1 MQTAPPP
8 PGIATEHTASPTT
21 IPARQIIE
29 VLAVKLAQTLKP
41 SLQTRGRNPIQLR
54 LRKLENFIRSA
65 YHYFEGASQ
74 EKMPVHHAAEWILD
88 SFYII
93 EQAVRQVREGMPAV
107 YYQRLPKVNID
118 EKNNGVARIYVLS
131 DTIID
136 YTECGVDIAQLD
148 SFIHAYQEIQELQ
161 IGEVWALPLMLRFG
175 ILERLSFA
183 LSNLTQIPFP
193 AQGHL
198 PILQIDASESPR
210 PADETIVANCILSLR
225 LLATHNWK
233 LFFERVNIV
242 ETILCNDPSGV
253 YARMDFTTRNRYR
266 NVIERLA
273 LGCNLHEVEIATLAL
288 QLAETGKTDFQQHIG
303 YYLIDAGVKTLEARI
318 NYRAPLPE
326 RFRNWLYEH
335 AQPFYL
341 GGVIL
346 LTLLLTVLVIFF
358 SSIAGGSLGQ
368 IVLAALFAF
377 FPASSIAVD
386 MINWLVVQLVPPR
399 ILPKLDFQTGIPI
412 ECRTIIV
419 IPALLK
425 GSAELR
431 SLLHQLENHYLAN
444 PDPNLSFALL
454 SDFTDAGE
462 KELPGEQ
469 ELIARASE
477 SIKQLNNRYGKDSS
491 SPFYMFHRERIWNP
505 DEDCWMGW
513 ERKRGKLVEFNYLLK
528 GERKTTYKVKI
539 GDLQKLSGIRYV
551 ITLDADT
558 VLPRESACRLIG
570 TMAHPLNRARFES
583 ETGEVKAGYTVLQ
596 PRIQV
601 RPAVA
606 NQTIFTR
613 VYSGDQI
620 LDLYTRAVSDVY
632 QDLFGE
638 GNYVGKGIYDVDAF
652 VRSLE
657 GRIPDNH
664 ILSHDLFEGI
674 HGRCGLVTDV
684 VLFED
689 FPTGYLSFS
698 HRLHRWVRGDWQ
710 LLPWLLP
717 QVPNQHGGLIPNR
730 LSSLDRWKIMD
741 NLRRNLVT
749 PATLLLLVSSW
760 FFLPGSA
767 FFWTVLALSI
777 YFLPVMVSGIAGLR
791 SRESEEH
798 PRVAA
803 RRAYQPWLRA
813 LFEVIFL
820 PHESLIISEAILT
833 TLVRLFFT
841 RKRLLQWVTAAHT
854 VKIFGS
860 NLKLKVAWRQMVVAP
875 LFALATLL
883 TVIAWNPD
891 ALLVAAPFLLSW
903 MLSPSI
909 SVVISRP
916 SYHPPKQL
924 DPDQKRTLRLLAR
937 STWLYFEHF
946 AGPDDHWLPPD
957 HFQEDPRGLVAH
969 RTSPTN
975 IGLLLLSTLAA
986 YDLGYIGPQDLA
998 QRLENTFDGMD
1009 GLEQVRNHWLNW
1021 YDTRTLA
1028 HLPPRYISTVDSANL
1043 AACLLTLKQGCYEL
1057 GDNPVIHWD
1066 GLVDT
1071 LEILTHTLR
1080 ESGLGSV
1087 TDELHAA
1094 IQRMCEQARFL
1105 RQASQ
1110 CDPQALKALF
1120 DEDREAME
1128 TLLVNLVET
1137 SAERLDVTPAAWQRL
1152 LTWIDRARYHIASI
1166 QNEIQDLCPW
1176 TLAMANAPEILSS
1189 LPESGQDDLT
1199 IAWMDL
1205 RSTFSFRPPLK
1216 DIPDICATALQRLE
1230 RVQYQLSDTQEG
1242 AIAWCKTLA
1251 SNLQNSTWIA
1261 QTLLTTFHGLAQ
1273 RAEIYFSRMDFGFLF
1288 DPQRQVFHIGFNV
1301 ESGRFDPNYYD
1312 LLASEARMAG
1322 ALAIAR
1328 GDVLQSHWLHLAR
1341 PLTKVGGARTLIS
1354 WGGGMFEYLMP
1365 TLFVE
1370 NYPNTLMEQS
1380 CRTVVE
1386 RQISYGREKNI
1397 PWGISESSYYHFDA
1411 NQVYQYRSFGV
1422 PGLGYK
1428 RGLADDLV
1436 VAPYASILSLPFAP
1450 QAVLDN
1456 IKRFKELGVFGH
1468 YGLYESID
1476 FTPARLAAGQEHAI
1490 VRSYMAHHQGMALLA
1505 LTNQLKGNPMP
1516 RRFHADSRIKS
1527 IELLLQ
1533 EQASGRAP
1541 IEYPQPQQ
1549 IGSIQSIPTPVSFEP
1564 WHVTPNAPTPQVHS
1578 LTNGSYSTIITAAGS
1593 GYSRWGEIDLTRW
1606 HADATLDHYG
1616 TWLYVHDKTEEK
1628 LWSATYQPT
1637 GASPESQS
1645 VHFHPHKV
1653 EFERHDGD
1661 VSLRMSINVA
1671 ADDDV
1676 EIRKITLINQGR
1688 ELHNLVLTSYAEVI
1702 LSAQS
1707 ADQRHPAFNN
1717 LFIESEYI
1725 ETEQLLVFRRRLR
1738 DPQEK
1743 PVYLA
1748 HFVTGEQTQIA
1759 PRSYETDRS
1768 RFIGRGGSTRAPGA
1782 LLEGNLSNTTGVTLD
1797 PIMALQVE
1805 LNVPPYE
1812 TRQVAFVTVAA
1823 GSRKEALELA
1833 TRYRNWLRLN
1843 RSIDGSRRE
1852 AERELIQL
1860 NLSLPLERIQKLLSA
1875 LLYPTDALRAT
1886 PATISANAL
1895 SQPALWPF
1903 SISGDYPILL
1913 LRLRSENGLSLL
1925 NEVLQ
1930 AHTYWR
1936 RRGLKIDLVIL
1947 NGLETGY
1954 NKGLSEQIQH
1964 QIIFTNGENWLN
1976 KRGGIFILQEDQI
1989 GNAEHT
1995 LLETASRVILDEAN
2009 GTFTHQLEKLD
2020 SQPVRLPNV
2029 VPLRQPEHPPQ
2040 AEDRIERPSNLLF
2053 DNGLGGFTP
2062 DGREYVI
2069 YLVPGQWTPA
2079 PWSNIIAQPEF
2090 GCLVTEAGLGCTWA
2104 HNSGENR
2111 LTPWQNDPVRD
2122 PPAEAIYLR
2131 DEDTGQYWSPT
2142 PLPARADAP
2151 YLIRHG
2157 AGYSIFRHASH
2168 RLEQTVRVFVI
2179 PDQPA
2184 KIVQL
2189 HLKNNAGYMRRISVT
2204 YYAEWVLGTVRE
2216 NSAPYLVPEFS
2227 NDRLALLARNPYNL
2241 DYGQGVAFL
2250 ASSRELNYVTTDR
2263 KEFLGQY
2270 GSYSHPAA
2278 LQRVGLAA
2286 SLQAGSDPCAA
2297 AQLLLWLGPGETK
2310 EVTFLLG
2317 QGENRAEADRL
2328 IAHYRDI
2335 ENVQAAWESVKR
2347 FWDDI
2352 LGQVQVK
2359 TPDASMDFMLNRW
2372 LLYQALSCRIWGRT
2386 AFYQSS
2392 GAFGFRDQLQDV
2404 TALVHT
2410 RPDLTREHIL
2420 RAASHQFEQGDVLHW
2435 WHPPA
2440 GRGIRT
2446 RCSDNLLWLPYVTD
2460 HYVQTTGDE
2469 SILSEQISFLQ
2480 AESLKDDEHDR
2491 YGQFAISDQ
2500 KAPLYEHCC
2509 RAIRKGATQG
2519 KHGLPLI
2526 GAHDWNDGM
2535 NRIGIEGRGESIWL
2549 GWFLHNTLENFAE
2562 ICERMRDD
2570 EQAADFRSRLGPLE
2584 QALDKHGWDGDWY
2597 RRAYYDN
2604 GMPLGAQENLECQI
2618 DSLAQSWSVISGA
2631 SDPAHAAKAMQ
2642 SVNER
2647 LVRKDD
2653 GLILLFTPPFDR
2665 TLRDV
2670 GYIQGYPPGVRENGG
2685 QYTHAALWTVWAF
2698 AKLGQQD
2705 RAAALYHLLNP
2716 INHADTPEKISGYHV
2731 EPYVVAADVYGVEP
2745 YLGRGG
2751 WTWYSGSASWMYRV
2765 GLEAILGLHRQGDKL
2780 LFEPCIPSDWPEY
2793 SIDYHFGNAVYHIH
2807 VENPG
2812 GAYRAVS
2819 RMSIDGRS
2827 LSDNAIHLRAD
2838 DDEHEV
2844 FITLG

>member
-1 MQTAPPP
+1 MQTAPSLS
-8 PGIATEHTASPTT
+8 GTATEHTASTT
-21 IPARQIIE
+21 AIPAHQRIE
-29 VLAVKLAQTLKP
+29 VLAVKLAQTLRP
-41 SLQTRGRNPIQLR
+41 TSQTIGKNPVQLG
-54 LRKLENFIRSA
+54 LRKLENFNRSA
-65 YHYFEGASQ
+65 YHYFENASQ
-74 EKMPVHHAAEWILD
+74 EKTPVHHASEWILD
-88 SFYII
+88 NFYII
-93 EQAVRQVREGMPAV
+93 EQAIRQVREGMPAV
-107 YYQRLPKVNID
+107 YYQRLPKVIID
-118 EKNNGVARIYVLS
+118 EQNICVARIYALS
-131 DTIID
+131 IAIID
-136 YTECGVDIAQLD
+136 STECCLDIAQLD
-148 SFIHAYQEIQELQ
+148 SFIHAYQEIQELK
-161 IGEVWALPLMLRFG
+161 IGEVWAFPLMLRFG

-193 AQGHL
+193 ACSHL
-198 PILQIDASESPR
+198 PIIQTDESDSPR
-210 PADETIVANCILSLR
+210 SADEAIVANCILSLR

-233 LFFERVNIV
+233 SFFERVNIV
-242 ETILCNDPSGV
+242 EKILLNDPSGV

-266 NVIERLA
+266 NVIERLV
-273 LGCNLHEVEIATLAL
+273 LGCKLHEVEIATSAL
-288 QLAETGKTDFQQHIG
+288 QLAEAGEIGFQQHIG
-303 YYLIDAGVKTLEARI
+303 YYLIDAGLKTLEARI

-326 RFRNWLYEH
+326 RFRRWLYEH
-335 AQPFYL
+335 GLSFYL

-346 LTLLLTVLVIFF
+346 LTLLLTVLVIIF
-358 SSIAGGSLGQ
+358 SRIAGGSLGQ
-368 IVLAALFAF
+368 IVLATLFVF
-377 FPASSIAVD
+377 LPASSIAVGL
-386 MINWLVVQLVPPR
+386 INWLVVQLVPPR
-399 ILPKLDFQTGIPI
+399 ILPKLDFQRGIPD
-412 ECRTIIV
+412 EYRTIIV

-425 GSAELR
+425 GSDELQ
-431 SLLHQLENHYLAN
+431 SLLHQLESHYIAN
-444 PDPNLSFALL
+444 PYPNLSFALL
-454 SDFTDAGE
+454 SDFADASA

-469 ELIARASE
+469 KLIAQARNGIE
-477 SIKQLNNRYGKDSS
+477 QLNNRYGEGPS

-505 DEDCWMGW
+505 GEDCWMGW

-539 GDLQKLSGIRYV
+539 GDLQKLSGIHYV

-558 VLPRESACRLIG
+558 VLPRESASRLIG

-596 PRIQV
+596 PRVQV
-601 RPAVA
+601 RPTVA

-652 VRSLE
+652 ERSLE

-717 QVPNQHGGLIPNR
+717 QVPNQHGGLTSNV
-730 LSSLDRWKIMD
+730 LSPLDRWKIID
-741 NLRRNLVT
+741 NLRRNLIT
-749 PATLLLLVSSW
+749 PAILLLLVSGW

-767 FFWTVLALSI
+767 LFWTLLTLSI
-777 YFLPVMVSGIAGLR
+777 YFLPVLVGAIAGLR
-791 SRESEEH
+791 VRASEEH
-798 PRVAA
+798 PRIAE

-813 LFEVIFL
+813 SFEIIFL
-820 PHESLIISEAILT
+820 PHESLIICEAILT
-833 TLVRLFFT
+833 TLVRVLVT

-860 NLKLKVAWRQMVVAP
+860 NLKLKVAWRQMFVAP
-875 LFALATLL
+875 LFALAVAL
-883 TVIAWNPD
+883 TVIGWKPG
-891 ALLVAAPFLLSW
+891 ALLVAVPFLVIW
-903 MLSPSI
+903 IFSPFI
-909 SVVISRP
+909 SVAISRLI
-916 SYHPPKQL
+916 YHPPKQL
-924 DPDQKRTLRLLAR
+924 DLDQKRTLRLLAR

-957 HFQEDPRGLVAH
+957 HFQEDPRGLIAH

-986 YDLGYIGPQDLA
+986 YDLGYIGPQELA

-1009 GLEQVRNHWLNW
+1009 KLEQVRDHWLNW

-1028 HLPPRYISTVDSANL
+1028 PLPPRYISTVDSANL
-1043 AACLLTLKQGCYEL
+1043 AACLLTLKQGCYEQ

-1071 LEILTHTLR
+1071 LEVLIQTLY
-1080 ESGLGSV
+1080 ESKLGSV
-1087 TDELHAA
+1087 TDKLHAA

-1110 CDPQALKALF
+1110 CDPKVLKALF

-1152 LTWIDRARYHIASI
+1152 MTWIDRARYHIASI
-1166 QNEIQDLCPW
+1166 QCEIQDLCPW

-1189 LPESGQDDLT
+1189 LPESGRDDLT
-1199 IAWMDL
+1199 IAWMNL
-1205 RSTFSFRPPLK
+1205 RSTFSFHPPLK

-1230 RVQYQLSDTQEG
+1230 QVQCQLSDTQEG

-1251 SNLQNSTWIA
+1251 GNLQNSRWIA
-1261 QTLLTTFHGLAQ
+1261 QTLLTTFLGLAQ
-1273 RAEIYFSRMDFGFLF
+1273 RAEMYFSRMDFGFLF

-1301 ESGRFDPNYYD
+1301 ESGHFDPNYYD

-1322 ALAIAR
+1322 VLAIAR
-1328 GDVLQSHWLHLAR
+1328 GDVPQSHWLHLAR

-1380 CRTVVE
+1380 CRAVVE

-1397 PWGISESSYYHFDA
+1397 PWGISESSYYRFDA

-1422 PGLGYK
+1422 PGVGYR

-1436 VAPYASILSLPFAP
+1436 VAPYASILSLRFAP

-1456 IKRFKELGVFGH
+1456 IGQFKELGMFGT

-1476 FTPARLAAGQEHAI
+1476 FTLARLAAGQEHAI

-1516 RRFHADSRIKS
+1516 HRFHADSCIKS
-1527 IELLLQ
+1527 IELLLE

-1541 IEYPQPQQ
+1541 IEYPRPQQ
-1549 IGSIQSIPTPVSFEP
+1549 IGSIQSISTPVSFEP
-1564 WHVTPNAPTPQVHS
+1564 WHVIPNAPTPQVHS
-1578 LTNGSYSTIITAAGS
+1578 LTNGSYSTIISAAGS

-1616 TWLYVHDKTEEK
+1616 TWLYVHDETQDK

-1637 GASPESQS
+1637 GISPENQS

-1653 EFERHDGD
+1653 EFERHDGEL
-1661 VSLRMSINVA
+1661 SLHISINIA

-1676 EIRKITLINQGR
+1676 EIRKITLINQGKN
-1688 ELHNLVLTSYAEVI
+1688 LHNLVLTSYAEVI
-1702 LSAQS
+1702 LAAQS

-1717 LFIESEYI
+1717 LFVESEYV

-1743 PVYLA
+1743 TVYLA
-1748 HFVTGEQTQIA
+1748 HFVTGEQAQIA

-1768 RFIGRGGSTRAPGA
+1768 RFIGRGGSTRVPGA
-1782 LLEGNLSNTTGVTLD
+1782 LLEGNLSNTTGATLD
-1797 PIMALQVE
+1797 PIMALQVK
-1805 LNVPPYE
+1805 LDVPPYE
-1812 TRQVAFVTVAA
+1812 TRQLAFVTVAA
-1823 GSRKEALELA
+1823 GSRKGVLELA
-1833 TRYRNWLRLN
+1833 IRYRNWLRLN
-1843 RSIDGSRRE
+1843 RSINGSRRE
-1852 AERELIQL
+1852 AERELLQL

-1886 PATISANAL
+1886 PATISANTL

-1936 RRGLKIDLVIL
+1936 RRGLMIDLVIL

-1964 QIIFTNGENWLN
+1964 QITFTNGENWLN

-1989 GNAEHT
+1989 GKAEHT
-1995 LLETASRVILDEAN
+1995 LLETASRVILDEVSGAL
-2009 GTFTHQLEKLD
+2009 THQLEKLD
-2020 SQPVRLPNV
+2020 YQPVRLPNV

-2069 YLVPGQWTPA
+2069 YLQPSQWTPA
-2079 PWSNIIAQPEF
+2079 PWSNVIAQPEF

-2111 LTPWQNDPVRD
+2111 LTPWQNDKVRD
-2122 PPAEAIYLR
+2122 TPAEAIYLR

-2189 HLKNNAGYMRRISVT
+2189 HLKNNAAYMRRISVT

-2216 NSAPYLVPEFS
+2216 NSAPYIVPEFS

-2250 ASSRELNYVTTDR
+2250 ASTRELNYVTTDR

-2278 LQRVGLAA
+2278 LQRVGMSA

-2328 IAHYRDI
+2328 IAHYHDI

-2446 RCSDNLLWLPYVTD
+2446 HCSDNLLWLPYVTA

-2469 SILSEQISFLQ
+2469 SILSEHIPFLQ
-2480 AESLKDDEHDR
+2480 AEPLKVDEHER
-2491 YGQFAISDQ
+2491 YGQFSVGNQQAT
-2500 KAPLYEHCC
+2500 LYEHCI
-2509 RAIRKGATQG
+2509 RAIQKGVTKG
-2519 KHGLPLI
+2519 EHGIPLI

-2535 NRIGIEGRGESIWL
+2535 NHVGTAGEGESIWL
-2549 GWFLHNTLENFAE
+2549 GWFLHNTLETFAE

-2570 EQAADFRSRLGPLE
+2570 EQATDFRSRLEPLG
-2584 QALDKHGWDGDWY
+2584 QALNEHGWDGDWY
-2597 RRAYYDN
+2597 IRAYDDE
-2604 GMPLGAQENLECQI
+2604 GKPLGSHQNLECQI

-2631 SDPAHAAKAMQ
+2631 SDPARAAKAMH
-2642 SVNER
+2642 SVYDQ

-2685 QYTHAALWTVWAF
+2685 QYTHAAVWAVWAF

-2705 RAAALYHLLNP
+2705 RAAALFHLLNP
-2716 INHADTPEKISGYHV
+2716 INHADSPEKISCYHV

-2751 WTWYSGSASWMYRV
+2751 WTWYSGSASWMYRA
-2765 GLEAILGLHRQGDKL
+2765 GLEAILGLRQQGDKL
-2780 LFEPCIPSDWPEY
+2780 LIEPCIPSDWQEY
-2793 SIDYHFGNAVYHIH
+2793 SLDYRFGETIYHVQVKNLHGSNHGVSQVTVDGNPLSNGNIPMIDD
-2807 VENPG
+2807 
-2812 GAYRAVS
+2812 S
-2819 RMSIDGRS
+2819 RT
-2827 LSDNAIHLRAD
+2827 
-2838 DDEHEV
+2838 HEV
-2844 FITLG
+2844 IVTLG